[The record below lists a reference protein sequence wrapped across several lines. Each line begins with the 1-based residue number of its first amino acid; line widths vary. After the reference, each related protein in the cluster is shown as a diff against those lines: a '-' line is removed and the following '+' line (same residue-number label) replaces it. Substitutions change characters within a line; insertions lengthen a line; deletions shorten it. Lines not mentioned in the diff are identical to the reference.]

1 MKNKKLKHLMT
12 PDSELSPEQ
21 LKHRKKRQKTVR
33 IISMIVLIL
42 AIAGLTYMLMPLFE
56 GFGQEGWNEK
66 VRERIDS
73 YGTVS
78 GIFIFLGIQALQVP
92 VAIVPAIQIVG
103 GVLYGWF
110 FGTVLS
116 YLGIVIGTL
125 AVWGMVKW
133 IGTPIVE
140 AFFTEKS
147 LRKFKFLE
155 DERRLVIILMILE
168 LMPGIPKD
176 LIAYLVPLTKIKPK
190 SFFLYVLPL
199 RIPSILLTTAFGN
212 SITRGDYMMSVIFSA
227 VMLATAAAGLIF
239 KDKLLSAL
247 NKRRENRKQHKFN
260 KEN

>member
-1 MKNKKLKHLMT
+1 MT
-12 PDSELSPEQ
+12 PDSELNAEQ
-21 LKHRKKRQKTVR
+21 LKRRKTRQRKVR
-33 IISMIVLIL
+33 VISVIVLIL

-110 FGTVLS
+110 FGTILS
-116 YLGIVIGTL
+116 YAGIVIGSL
-125 AVWGMVKW
+125 AVWSMVKW
-133 IGTPIVE
+133 IGAPIVE

-155 DERRLVIILMILE
+155 DEHKLMIILIVLE

-176 LIAYLVPLTKIKPK
+176 LIAYLVPLTKIKMK
-190 SFFLYVLPL
+190 NFFLYVLPF

-212 SITRGDYMMSVIFSA
+212 SITQGDYVKTIIFSA
-227 VMLATAAAGLIF
+227 AMLIIALAGVLF
-239 KDKLLSAL
+239 KDKLLNSL
-247 NKRRENRKQHKFN
+247 NKRKEKRKQHKLN
-260 KEN
+260 KQS